1 MYNKN
6 KTNDDNFFV
15 YRANAR
21 KRWNTSKLNATQLT
35 KSRDWKNHMQTICK
49 TTGNTCFPRLSKRSL
64 VFSLFILCFSVDTS
78 RWKCVQIVTNG
89 PRRFQRRND
98 EFPFNFWNNAA
109 DNKITVVPTRFVDEV
124 LQTKEGYRGTSKGPP
139 VLAPFRSLSTPSP
152 SWNSCPVAITNFA
165 HLLFSLRWDLTGAI
179 VTGSSRPRWISLFQ
193 TTAVNFQHVAH
204 ARRIRTSDEAE
215 IISHAIRG
223 FARVVGRT
231 RYAVWLFKRRHWRV
245 RIC

>member
-1 MYNKN
+1 MQGS
-6 KTNDDNFFV
+6 V
-15 YRANAR
+15 EALPSL
-21 KRWNTSKLNATQLT
+21 KRRSWQK
-35 KSRDWKNHMQTICK
+35 MCK
-49 TTGNTCFPRLSKRSL
+49 TTSNTCFPRLSKRSL

-78 RWKCVQIVTNG
+78 RSKCVQIVTKG

-98 EFPFNFWNNAA
+98 AFPFNFWNNAA
-109 DNKITVVPTRFVDEV
+109 DNKITVVPARFVDEV

-139 VLAPFRSLSTPSP
+139 VLAPFRSLSTPPP

-165 HLLFSLRWDLTGAI
+165 HLLFSLRWDLTGSI
-179 VTGSSRPRWISLFQ
+179 VTGSSRPRWIALFQ
-193 TTAVNFQHVAH
+193 TAAVNFQHVAH
-204 ARRIRTSDEAE
+204 ARRTSDEAE

-231 RYAVWLFKRRHWRV
+231 RYAVWLFKRRHWGV